1 MSKYIVN
8 VREVHISVREVEAES
23 DEDAVAKALKQG
35 IDCEIRVDYSHTMD
49 KSFHTAE
56 EI

>member
-23 DEDAVAKALKQG
+23 EEAAIDKALKQG
-35 IDCEIRVDYSHTMD
+35 IDCETRLDYSHTMD
-49 KSFHTAE
+49 KSLHTAE
-56 EI
+56 KI